1 MNVQDGFAAPS
12 QATPSVAAS
21 KLAVLRAAAQAEPY
35 PSVAVRRDRLQRA
48 AAALIKHEP
57 RILQALDADFGGRPA
72 ALSLMAEVVAPVNA
86 LKHAIK
92 HVGRWMRPEKR
103 PAMFPLGLVGGRAWV
118 QYQPL
123 GVIGIMVPWNV
134 PMGIGFTGLAGAL
147 AAGNR
152 VLMKPSELAPH
163 AAELMAE
170 IVAATFDSSEVA
182 VVTGGLDV
190 AQDFSSLPF
199 DHLLYTGGPGV
210 ARMVM
215 AAAARHL
222 VPVTLELGGKSPAIV
237 AQGADLAYAATKVVC
252 GKFGN
257 AGQVCMGV
265 DFALVHRSELQP
277 FVRQLRVA
285 FDRHFPNAV
294 NNPDFTNVHLHKR
307 REVLVR
313 LLDEARAE
321 GAQIEVLGGGS
332 LAEALNDA
340 KRFPP
345 ALVIDPPEH
354 CDISRDEI
362 FGPLL
367 PVMAYDTLDDAI
379 ARINRLT
386 RPLALY
392 LLGGDA
398 AMKQHV
404 LAHTHSGGVTF
415 DDVMLHPMMQD
426 LPFGGVGES
435 GMGRYL
441 GFDGFRTFS
450 NQRGVFQ
457 RPWIDISRFWAPPYT
472 PALMQRL
479 RRMLG

>member
-1 MNVQDGFAAPS
+1 
-12 QATPSVAAS
+12 
-21 KLAVLRAAAQAEPY
+21 
-35 PSVAVRRDRLQRA
+35 
-48 AAALIKHEP
+48 
-57 RILQALDADFGGRPA
+57 
-72 ALSLMAEVVAPVNA
+72 
-86 LKHAIK
+86 
-92 HVGRWMRPEKR
+92 
-103 PAMFPLGLVGGRAWV
+103 
-118 QYQPL
+118 
-123 GVIGIMVPWNV
+123 
-134 PMGIGFTGLAGAL
+134 
-147 AAGNR
+147 
-152 VLMKPSELAPH
+152 
-163 AAELMAE
+163 MAE
-170 IVAATFDSSEVA
+170 IVAATFDPSEVA

-190 AQDFSSLPF
+190 AQEFSALPF

-215 AAAARHL
+215 AAAARNL

-277 FVRQLRVA
+277 FVQQLRVA

-294 NNPDFTNVHLHKR
+294 TNPDFTNVHLHKR
-307 REVLVR
+307 REVLMR
-313 LLDEARAE
+313 LLGEARTE

-354 CDISRDEI
+354 CAISREEI

-367 PVMAYDTLDDAI
+367 PLMAYDTLDDAI

-398 AMKQHV
+398 AAKQHV

-441 GFDGFRTFS
+441 GFDGFKTFS

-457 RPWIDISRFWAPPYT
+457 RPWLDISRFWAPPYT